1 MNLTLP
7 NDQDFYWKD
16 GSLWCE
22 GVSLET
28 LARKFGTPLYVY
40 SKHALV
46 SVFNAY
52 QSALADYPHLVCF
65 ALKANSNLSIIKLFG
80 ELGSGFDIVSGG
92 ELQRVKAA
100 GCDTRK
106 VIFSG
111 VGKTV
116 REIREAL
123 LADIKCF
130 NIESPAELDRI
141 IAVASEL
148 KLRARVSFRVNPDVD
163 AKTHPYIST
172 GLKKNK
178 FGIAYEDA
186 VSLYIKASQ
195 APELEV
201 VGIDCHIGS
210 QITETTPFADA
221 CEKLCTLLD
230 QLAEHG
236 INLKH
241 IDFGGGL
248 GIKYG
253 TETPPTAKELTAALR
268 RVLVRRGY
276 GDLEMIFEA
285 GRSLVGNSGALL
297 TEVEFLKSGQLKN
310 FIMVDAAMN
319 DMIRPTLYQ
328 AWMQIVPVTPSNDKS
343 AAFYD
348 VVGPVCET
356 GDWLGKDRLL
366 SVRQGDILAMLSAG
380 AYGMT
385 MASNY
390 NSRCLPA
397 EVLVNGEEAHLIR
410 RRQNYED
417 LYRDEILLT
426 R

>member
-46 SVFNAY
+46 SAFNAY

-130 NIESPAELDRI
+130 NIESPRNSTVSSRSHPNLNCAQESPS
-141 IAVASEL
+141 ASTRMWML
-148 KLRARVSFRVNPDVD
+148 NSSLYFYR
-163 AKTHPYIST
+163 
-172 GLKKNK
+172 LKK
-178 FGIAYEDA
+178 E
-186 VSLYIKASQ
+186 
-195 APELEV
+195 
-201 VGIDCHIGS
+201 
-210 QITETTPFADA
+210 
-221 CEKLCTLLD
+221 
-230 QLAEHG
+230 
-236 INLKH
+236 
-241 IDFGGGL
+241 
-248 GIKYG
+248 
-253 TETPPTAKELTAALR
+253 
-268 RVLVRRGY
+268 
-276 GDLEMIFEA
+276 
-285 GRSLVGNSGALL
+285 
-297 TEVEFLKSGQLKN
+297 
-310 FIMVDAAMN
+310 
-319 DMIRPTLYQ
+319 
-328 AWMQIVPVTPSNDKS
+328 
-343 AAFYD
+343 
-348 VVGPVCET
+348 
-356 GDWLGKDRLL
+356 
-366 SVRQGDILAMLSAG
+366 
-380 AYGMT
+380 
-385 MASNY
+385 
-390 NSRCLPA
+390 
-397 EVLVNGEEAHLIR
+397 
-410 RRQNYED
+410 
-417 LYRDEILLT
+417 
-426 R
+426 